1 MYTLRYAYRGLSNLI
16 PEWYYHIA
24 VGDLIMTAAVVG
36 YARVSSI
43 GQSLDVQLDKLRDYG
58 CTKVFS
64 EKRSGRQADSRPAL
78 QECLS
83 FLREGDEL
91 VITKLDRMARSVLDL
106 AKIADRLRKKDV
118 TLKVLDQAID
128 TSSSEG
134 KLMFSLLGAF
144 AEFENDIRSE
154 RQADGI
160 AKAKQ
165 KGVVFGRK
173 RALTAEQCQ
182 RIKTLREEENFS
194 IPQLAERFNVGPATI
209 YRALQELV

>member
-1 MYTLRYAYRGLSNLI
+1 
-16 PEWYYHIA
+16 
-24 VGDLIMTAAVVG
+24 MTITVVG
-36 YARVSSI
+36 YARVSST
-43 GQSLDVQLDKLRDYG
+43 GQNLDVQLDKLTEYG
-58 CTKVFS
+58 VTKVFA
-64 EKRSGRQADSRPAL
+64 EKRSGKQADGRPEL
-78 QECLS
+78 QACLS
-83 FLREGDEL
+83 FLREGDKL

-106 AKIADRLRKKDV
+106 AKIADLLRKKGV

-128 TSSSEG
+128 TSSPEG

-165 KGVVFGRK
+165 KGVTFGRK
-173 RALTAEQCQ
+173 RALTSEQCK

-194 IPQLAERFNVGPATI
+194 VPQLADRFNVGTATI
-209 YRALQELV
+209 YRALQEPV